1 MIDNGVYCLSFLNKK
16 SCFWTFTVKKR
27 DFFFFKTHFVNEG
40 RDLKMSSFH
49 NANFKRIHSVFIG
62 LEI

>member
-40 RDLKMSSFH
+40 RDLKSLHFTMPIS
-49 NANFKRIHSVFIG
+49 NIHSVFIG